1 MLSLKNYGSSSEDS
15 SSSEDE
21 EPSKKVPKTSTT
33 NKAETDSTL
42 HLKPPPSSASTSMAL
57 AVVAAP
63 AVAPN
68 ETMDP
73 RRHIDPGTK
82 EVSYNPKYEDMF
94 APMIGPDHPFKTETQ
109 KADKN
114 TLSGKVEPAHLNEF
128 QFELQRRTFH
138 SYGFAQDPSNDPSQ
152 ELIGSS
158 EGADSAEHKT
168 VFEDNKIRP
177 KDKRKRDRNDDPSDI
192 DGYLGPWAKFKDEE
206 LVSKPSEEDQKY
218 LDEYLAKMKKRTVKQ
233 TDEVPMEEKAQLHI
247 KDPTD
252 YQGRSFLHIPQDVGV
267 NLKSEEAPVKC
278 FIPKRQIHEWKG
290 HTKSIACIKWFPKS
304 AHLLLSGA
312 MDNQVKLWEVY
323 KNRRCIMTYKGH
335 KQAIKDCD
343 FNNSGDHFL
352 STSYDRYIKLWD
364 TETGQCVSR
373 FTNKKMGHCVKFNPD
388 DDKQHLFV
396 VGSADKKIVTWDTR
410 SNEIVQEYDRHMGA
424 VNTITFCDDNRRFVS
439 TSDDKSMRVWEW
451 DIPVDMKYI
460 ADPGMHSMP
469 AVTRAPNQ
477 KYLACQSLD
486 NKIVI
491 YTCGDK
497 FRPHKKKAFKGHMVA
512 GYACSPDFSPDMSY
526 VVSGDGDGKVC
537 LWDWKTTKMLAK
549 WKAHS
554 KCVISVLW
562 HPHETSKL
570 ATAGWD
576 GVIKFWD

>member
-1 MLSLKNYGSSSEDS
+1 MISLKNYGSSSDDS
-15 SSSEDE
+15 SSDDE
-21 EPSKKVPKTSTT
+21 EPTKKIQKT
-33 NKAETDSTL
+33 AQDDSTL
-42 HLKPPPSSASTSMAL
+42 HLKASTSTSKAL
-57 AVVAAP
+57 VVAAP

-68 ETMDP
+68 ETMDG
-73 RRHIDPGTK
+73 RRHIAPDAK
-82 EVSYNPKYEDMF
+82 EVSYNPKYEEMF
-94 APMIGPDHPFKTETQ
+94 APMVGPENPHKTETQ

-114 TLSGKVEPAHLNEF
+114 MLSGKVEPAHLNEF

-158 EGADSAEHKT
+158 EGAESQEYKS
-168 VFEDNKIRP
+168 VFEDNKERP
-177 KDKRKRDRNDDPSDI
+177 KDKRKRTRNDDPGDI
-192 DGYLGPWAKFKDEE
+192 EGYLGPWAKFEDEE

-218 LDEYLAKMKKRTVKQ
+218 LDEYLAKMKRRAVKK
-233 TDEVPMEEKAQLHI
+233 TDEAPMEEKSQLHI

-267 NLKSEEAPVKC
+267 NLKSEDAPTKC

-290 HTKSIACIKWFPKS
+290 HNKSISCIKWFPKS
-304 AHLLLSGA
+304 AHLMLSGS
-312 MDNQVKLWEVY
+312 MDNRVKLWEVY
-323 KNRRCIMTYKGH
+323 KNRRCIMTYNGH
-335 KQAIKDCD
+335 KQAVKDCD

-352 STSYDRYIKLWD
+352 STSYDRFIKLWD

-373 FTNKKMGHCVKFNPD
+373 FTNKKVGYCVKFNPD
-388 DDKQHLFV
+388 EDKQHLFV
-396 VGSADKKIVTWDTR
+396 VGTADKKIVTWDTR

-424 VNTITFCDDNRRFVS
+424 VNTITFCDENRRFVS

-469 AVTRAPNQ
+469 AVTKSPNE

-491 YTCGDK
+491 YTCGEK

-512 GYACSPDFSPDMSY
+512 GYACQVDFSPDMSY

-537 LWDWKTTKMLAK
+537 IWDWKTTKMLAK
-549 WKAHS
+549 WKAHN
-554 KCVISVLW
+554 KCCISVLW

-576 GVIKFWD
+576 GVIKYWD